1 MKRILFFVLLFC
13 ISCSS
18 ENPYECITA
27 FDCPDN
33 KICKNGF
40 CVDPEAGNTGDTG
53 NSGNTG
59 NTGDT
64 GNTGNTGDTGDS
76 GDSGNTGVEPVCGNE
91 AVETGEDCDLG
102 FAKNGDPYCDY
113 GLTEPCKVCDEYCKE
128 KDGLNHYCGDGII
141 QRADCTGFE
150 NCVKTIG
157 ITDEACDPADNTK
170 CLTDCSSLKLP
181 KRIYVKS
188 TAAGAN
194 NGTSWTDAYA
204 DLQRA
209 LDDARRSIEEATAEE
224 VEIWVA
230 GGTYKPSF
238 AAGKYSLRLR
248 GTSGWYGA
256 ALRVTIGGTIVHDGL
271 TLASG
276 TESGW
281 YNFTVE
287 SGQSVDITYTATG
300 TWPEHPW
307 FEVRTDHDGV
317 GAAYFATLSGQAT
330 PQPFGNRH
338 KSFSLVN
345 NTKVYGGFL
354 GTETDISE
362 RKLSGDAGHTS
373 AHTVIISG
381 DNASYNVFRHNGNGV
396 NSTAVLD
403 GVTISGGNANPE
415 RVSYWLRYD
424 GEGMISGIY
433 QCSDYSGCWPSDD
446 VHVAG
451 PQWMYS
457 RGAAMANYASDKN
470 YPTLINVTVENC
482 TTLNTGDD
490 ATYSG
495 HVYSWDD

>member
-1 MKRILFFVLLFC
+1 M
-13 ISCSS
+13 
-18 ENPYECITA
+18 
-27 FDCPDN
+27 
-33 KICKNGF
+33 
-40 CVDPEAGNTGDTG
+40 
-53 NSGNTG
+53 
-59 NTGDT
+59 
-64 GNTGNTGDTGDS
+64 
-76 GDSGNTGVEPVCGNE
+76 
-91 AVETGEDCDLG
+91 
-102 FAKNGDPYCDY
+102 
-113 GLTEPCKVCDEYCKE
+113 TEPCKVCDEYCKE